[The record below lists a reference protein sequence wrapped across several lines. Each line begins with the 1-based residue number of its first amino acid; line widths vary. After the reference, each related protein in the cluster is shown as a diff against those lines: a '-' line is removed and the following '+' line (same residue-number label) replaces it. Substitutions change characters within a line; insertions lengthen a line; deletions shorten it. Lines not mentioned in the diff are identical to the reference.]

1 MYDKLIKI
9 TQYKYPQN
17 FVEIFIN
24 MINDYT
30 KYKMYMVQMPTLP
43 CLPNMKI
50 SWTGFALP

>member
-24 MINDYT
+24 DKWLHKIQNVHGADAHF
-30 KYKMYMVQMPTLP
+30 TLP
-43 CLPNMKI
+43 
-50 SWTGFALP
+50 A